1 MMCSDVVMCD
11 VLAARNAATPAAP
24 DDDDEER
31 QLCVICLEVVTEDA
45 TFLSCA
51 HVYHGAC
58 ISRWLQR
65 APRCPQCGVAAGPLA
80 AGSLDV
86 RLQSA
91 EAQLLAVRR
100 TAISLVVR
108 GLGRAFLCLS
118 ACLHTHA
125 AAACQ
130 PACHRVRPSCSRYAA
145 PPPLSRRPT
154 AHVSAHVPPR
164 QAQLLAV
171 RRTATIA
178 LLPAHSSP
186 CVSPCVSPRAT
197 VLGPVARGT
206 PPHHRT
212 LLLPPLASPRAQGC
226 TALPHP
232 LPTPHASPHASPH
245 ATHVPAHVSA
255 HMPPMC
261 QPKCEPMRHRGPSPG
276 AAHQPARRAAPARPA
291 RAARLRRR
299 AGPHGARCSPWPE
312 PEP

>member
-1 MMCSDVVMCD
+1 MCSDVVMCD
-11 VLAARNAATPAAP
+11 VLAARTAATPAAP

-31 QLCVICLEVVTEDA
+31 QLCVICLEAVTEDA

-130 PACHRVRPSCSRYAA
+130 PACHRVRPSCSRCAA
-145 PPPLSRRPT
+145 PPPSYSRRHT
-154 AHVSAHVPPR
+154 AAHVSAHVSAHVPP
-164 QAQLLAV
+164 
-171 RRTATIA
+171 
-178 LLPAHSSP
+178 
-186 CVSPCVSPRAT
+186 C
-197 VLGPVARGT
+197 
-206 PPHHRT
+206 
-212 LLLPPLASPRAQGC
+212 
-226 TALPHP
+226 
-232 LPTPHASPHASPH
+232 
-245 ATHVPAHVSA
+245 
-255 HMPPMC
+255 
-261 QPKCEPMRHRGPSPG
+261 
-276 AAHQPARRAAPARPA
+276 
-291 RAARLRRR
+291 
-299 AGPHGARCSPWPE
+299 
-312 PEP
+312 